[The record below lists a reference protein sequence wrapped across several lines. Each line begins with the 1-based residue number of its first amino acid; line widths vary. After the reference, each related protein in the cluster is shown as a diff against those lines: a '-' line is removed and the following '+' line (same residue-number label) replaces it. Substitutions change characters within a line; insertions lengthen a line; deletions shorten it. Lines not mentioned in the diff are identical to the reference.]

1 MTGRLHKIILAN
13 ILKQAMMIR
22 GVVYYKTEKDVYE
35 QGESGFS
42 FDIRVFDFIIELL
55 SRVRLS

>member
-1 MTGRLHKIILAN
+1 
-13 ILKQAMMIR
+13 MMIR

-42 FDIRVFDFIIELL
+42 FDIRVFGFIIELL